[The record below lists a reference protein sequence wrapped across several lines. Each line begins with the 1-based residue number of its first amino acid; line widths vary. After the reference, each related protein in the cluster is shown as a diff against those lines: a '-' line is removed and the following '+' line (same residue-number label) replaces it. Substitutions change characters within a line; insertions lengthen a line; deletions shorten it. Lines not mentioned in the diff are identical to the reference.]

1 MMKNF
6 FVILA
11 AGKSQRLNSKVPKPY
26 LSVNNKSLIQY
37 SIDVAN
43 KCKNIS
49 NIAIVYNKIHKK
61 LLNNLH
67 LKNIIKIEGG
77 KTRAES
83 TFNALK
89 FIKKFRCI
97 NVLIH
102 DAARP
107 NITVNIINKIIKSLK
122 KNKAVIPCLKIKDS
136 VKSINTKK
144 RIKNLNRKQINI
156 TQTPQ
161 GFRFGEV
168 YKLNKNNFD
177 TNVTDDASLFINY
190 GKKLKFIN
198 GEENNFKITTKNDF
212 VLFKRLK
219 IKQNKYGI
227 GFDVHRLEKG
237 IKLYLGGIKIPYHSG
252 LKGHSDGD
260 VIIHAII
267 DALMGACRLKDIG
280 TLFSNKNK
288 KYKNIRSPKMLNK
301 VLRLIN
307 KKGYS
312 INNIDINV
320 ITERPRI
327 DKYRNKIINSI
338 SKLCNIDKNK
348 INIKGKTTEKLG
360 LIGKEKAI
368 AAEVIT
374 SVYKYD

>member
-67 LKNIIKIEGG
+67 LRNIIKIEGG

-107 NITVNIINKIIKSLK
+107 NITVNIINKIIKNLK

-177 TNVTDDASLFINY
+177 INITDDASLFINH

-212 VLFKRLK
+212 ALFKKLK
-219 IKQNKYGI
+219 IKKNKYGI

-280 TLFSNKNK
+280 NLFSNKNK

-301 VLRLIN
+301 VLGLIN
-307 KKGYS
+307 QKRYL

>member
-67 LKNIIKIEGG
+67 LRNIIKIEGG

-161 GFRFGEV
+161 GFRFGEI

-177 TNVTDDASLFINY
+177 INVTDDASLFINY

-212 VLFKRLK
+212 VLFKKLK
-219 IKQNKYGI
+219 IKKNKYGI

-307 KKGYS
+307 QKGYS